1 MPERDLPPNK
11 LPFNMNVDKRRRDMI
26 QRINVRRGVADV
38 NANFIP
44 PPPPPQLIA
53 PDAPRVIR
61 RRIINN
67 NPENVM
73 VLFPPA

>member
-11 LPFNMNVDKRRRDMI
+11 LPFNINVDKRRRDMI
-26 QRINVRRGVADV
+26 NRFNVRRGVADV

-44 PPPPPQLIA
+44 PPPLIP

-67 NPENVM
+67 NPENQL